1 MSNKIDHQARLIEF
15 TYGHE
20 IVSKYKLRY
29 IFWRV
34 RPDQLNW
41 FEKLFCNR
49 WRQLYQDCVGN
60 WNPYFTVKDFHNKVK
75 PLKTV
80 GDIYDFY
87 EEQGRQLESWHRND
101 NDGWPQNLNE

>member
-1 MSNKIDHQARLIEF
+1 MSNKIDHRARLIEF

-20 IVSKYKLRY
+20 AEGRYALRY

-41 FEKLFCNR
+41 FENHFCNH
-49 WRQLYQDCVGN
+49 WRQLYQHCLGS
-60 WNPYFTVKDFHNKVK
+60 WNPYFTAKDFIYKLK

-80 GDIYDFY
+80 GDIYDFCK
-87 EEQGRQLESWHRND
+87 EQGKQIEKWHHKD
-101 NDGWPQNLNE
+101 NDWPQNLNE